1 MSSNEPAS
9 SPGQAVHSEIANVI
23 RDNVASGHL
32 SPGTILSESALAEQF
47 SVSRMPVARALRNL
61 AAEGLIERV
70 TGRGFRVQ
78 GAPSDAAPLG
88 TPLLEIPSD
97 VLASTRGR
105 ASWEAI
111 YLAVERD
118 LVGCMPFGRFKII
131 ELTMADHYGVTRM
144 VTRDL
149 LARLEERGLIVREG
163 RAQCFVPALTPQL
176 MSDLYA
182 VRRLLEPKA
191 LALAA
196 ARVERP
202 TIVMM
207 RDKLIAAEK
216 RYPALSI
223 EDLADFEQD
232 LHVRLISACPN
243 RRLIAAL
250 RINQLP
256 LLATNHLFQI
266 YLGLPKEEPFL
277 TEHRL
282 VMELLLNSST
292 AAASGA
298 LEAHLDSSLRKGV
311 SRLETLR
318 ANHRAIVPPYLQ
330 LLEHSR

>member
-32 SPGTILSESALAEQF
+32 SPGAILSESALAEQF
-47 SVSRMPVARALRNL
+47 AVSRIPVARALRNL
-61 AAEGLIERV
+61 AAEGLIERIS
-70 TGRGFRVQ
+70 GRGFRVQ
-78 GAPSDAAPLG
+78 GASSDADPSE

-149 LARLEERGLIVREG
+149 LARLEERGLIIREG

-196 ARVERP
+196 ARVERA

-223 EDLADFEQD
+223 EDLANFEQD
-232 LHVRLISACPN
+232 LHVRLSEGSPLWVLESSPVGQGVDAPRQARNHCVSSA
-243 RRLIAAL
+243 RDAL
-250 RINQLP
+250 RKMKGRVLTVGARP
-256 LLATNHLFQI
+256 ATPDDRDGIFV
-266 YLGLPKEEPFL
+266 FL
-277 TEHRL
+277 
-282 VMELLLNSST
+282 
-292 AAASGA
+292 
-298 LEAHLDSSLRKGV
+298 
-311 SRLETLR
+311 
-318 ANHRAIVPPYLQ
+318 Q
-330 LLEHSR
+330 